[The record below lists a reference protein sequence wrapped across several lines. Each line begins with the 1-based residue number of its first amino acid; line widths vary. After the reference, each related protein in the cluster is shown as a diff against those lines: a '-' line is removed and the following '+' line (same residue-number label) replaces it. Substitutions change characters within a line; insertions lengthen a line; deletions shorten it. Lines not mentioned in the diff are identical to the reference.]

1 MGDSTWVSEVVDAGL
16 VVLRKEDGG
25 WEEIMKDGVGVWYI
39 NDTLILCNLGDEI
52 STVQVITNGHSQSK
66 DQSVRVVFHDLAT
79 VSGLECLRVYRSFP
93 HLLDVCLSLGIERAV
108 EIGLVS
114 FKETGP
120 TNGVLLIIGID
131 AAGSE
136 NSEVN
141 LLQKTAIS

>member
-25 WEEIMKDGVGVWYI
+25 WEEIMKDGVGVRYI

-52 STVQVITNGHSQSK
+52 STVQVIANGHSQSK
-66 DQSVRVVFHDLAT
+66 DQSVRVVFHD
-79 VSGLECLRVYRSFP
+79 
-93 HLLDVCLSLGIERAV
+93 LLDVCLSLGIERAV

-120 TNGVLLIIGID
+120 TNRVLLIIGID
-131 AAGSE
+131 AAGSK